1 MNKPRALLLASTA
14 LVATGM
20 LAGAG
25 LDHIGAQRARGLADR
40 LGLVGGSIEADARAG
55 RIVLRDA
62 SLPLGAAHV
71 RIGALTLQGQ
81 PFGFD
86 LIGAAQAQ
94 TAATARDIVVVWP
107 FGTYRIPA
115 IEAQGANISGAD
127 FAALFD
133 PRAPAPLSER
143 LARLNAAAIVA
154 PEVIAEAKVGDQT
167 QKLVYKDMKLTNI
180 VGGRA
185 ALATLS
191 GASMSTTNAEIGDMQ
206 AVYGPMSVKALDMP
220 LIARFAT
227 EKARPGEARAPI
239 YADFTLDGFR
249 MSAAKPGFEMRV
261 GKISGGGVKARPLTQ
276 GLPAL
281 LAFAE
286 KGAEA
291 KKTPG
296 APQPDPREGAALVT
310 DMFDAMEIGA
320 IEATGFEG
328 AGKDKDGKPVSVAL
342 ARMAFSG
349 FASARLGEM
358 AYEGLK
364 VSSEEAKV
372 SLGVFALRD
381 LDLSNTLKT
390 ASNVAQGDPMALK
403 NPRDAIPTLGQI
415 LIGGLDVD
423 VVARDG
429 KGNAANGARNKLQ
442 LGKFDLT
449 AGNYLSGIPTKLGW
463 AIEKLV
469 FDLPADVRDP
479 KLKQLAALGLKRI
492 DVSNRVAAAWDA
504 AKQELSLDDA
514 SFEGDKLGVIR
525 LSLLAGNVDKGLF
538 SGNAAMAQ
546 AAALGAVLKKLDL
559 AVKDTGLLG
568 LVLALGAKEQG
579 KTAEQLRSEY
589 VSAAA
594 VGIPALLGNHPSAK
608 ALGSAVSKFLA
619 QPKNLRINVVSRNG
633 VGASDVAVMQ
643 SPADIL
649 SKIEI
654 RAVANE

>member
-1 MNKPRALLLASTA
+1 
-14 LVATGM
+14 
-20 LAGAG
+20 
-25 LDHIGAQRARGLADR
+25 
-40 LGLVGGSIEADARAG
+40 
-55 RIVLRDA
+55 
-62 SLPLGAAHV
+62 
-71 RIGALTLQGQ
+71 
-81 PFGFD
+81 
-86 LIGAAQAQ
+86 
-94 TAATARDIVVVWP
+94 
-107 FGTYRIPA
+107 
-115 IEAQGANISGAD
+115 
-127 FAALFD
+127 
-133 PRAPAPLSER
+133 
-143 LARLNAAAIVA
+143 
-154 PEVIAEAKVGDQT
+154 
-167 QKLVYKDMKLTNI
+167 
-180 VGGRA
+180 
-185 ALATLS
+185 
-191 GASMSTTNAEIGDMQ
+191 
-206 AVYGPMSVKALDMP
+206 
-220 LIARFAT
+220 
-227 EKARPGEARAPI
+227 
-239 YADFTLDGFR
+239 
-249 MSAAKPGFEMRV
+249 
-261 GKISGGGVKARPLTQ
+261 
-276 GLPAL
+276 
-281 LAFAE
+281 
-286 KGAEA
+286 
-291 KKTPG
+291 
-296 APQPDPREGAALVT
+296 
-310 DMFDAMEIGA
+310 
-320 IEATGFEG
+320 
-328 AGKDKDGKPVSVAL
+328 
-342 ARMAFSG
+342 
-349 FASARLGEM
+349 M

-364 VSSEEAKV
+364 VSSEDAKV

-403 NPRDAIPTLGQI
+403 NPRDALPTLGQI
-415 LIGGLDVD
+415 LIGGLDID

-429 KGNAANGARNKLQ
+429 KGNAANGGRNKLQ

-479 KLKQLAALGLKRI
+479 KLKQLAALGLTRI
-492 DVSNRVAAAWDA
+492 DASNRVAAAWDA

-514 SFEGDKLGVIR
+514 SFEGDKLGVIK

-559 AVKDTGLLG
+559 AVKDAGLLG
-568 LVLALGAKEQG
+568 VVLALGAKEQG

-608 ALGSAVSKFLA
+608 ALGAAVSKFLA